1 MSLERCEDGV
11 AAFAGMLAG
20 KRLLRFARN
29 DTKTSVIARERSDRG
44 NLVPASPTRFPRAGF
59 LFSPLLVLLAMTA
72 AFADPAALVFTQAG
86 PETYAFD
93 TGVLRGGLRAE
104 GKSVGLLAF
113 EHTATKTRL
122 DGNDYG
128 LMSHYRVFTANRR
141 YGGGAW
147 YWPSTSR
154 LLPGGAVEVRWA
166 PEEGRPF
173 EMTAVYRWAAPD
185 TLDLTTSVT
194 AKEDLKGFESFL
206 ASYFTKDFPSA
217 TVCVK
222 DGPEGKP
229 AFRSTP
235 ESAGPWQVFP
245 RDAAAVALIQDG
257 RWKIEPNP
265 VDWAVRDEL
274 YAPLIIRRNQ
284 DTGVCAVFMAPREDS
299 FGVMSPCE
307 GEAHYSCYLNQIGRD
322 VKAGETVSARARLV
336 VRPLAKDEE
345 ALALYDAYLRELAA
359 P

>member
-1 MSLERCEDGV
+1 MRTLVSIL
-11 AAFAGMLAG
+11 ALAAAASAFAAPE
-20 KRLLRFARN
+20 A
-29 DTKTSVIARERSDRG
+29 
-44 NLVPASPTRFPRAGF
+44 P
-59 LFSPLLVLLAMTA
+59 
-72 AFADPAALVFTQAG
+72 VFTQAG
-86 PETYAFD
+86 AEAYTFD
-93 TGVLRGGLRAE
+93 TGVLQGGLRAE
-104 GKSVGLLAF
+104 GKAIGLRPLV
-113 EHTATKTRL
+113 HTPTGTNLEGHAA
-122 DGNDYG
+122 GI
-128 LMSHYRVFTANRR
+128 MSHYRVFTANKR
-141 YGGGAW
+141 YGNGAW
-147 YWPSTSR
+147 DWPSTSR

-166 PEEGRPF
+166 AEKGRPF

-194 AKEDLKGFESFL
+194 AKEDLKAFESFL
-206 ASYFTKDFPSA
+206 ASYFPKTFPAA

-229 AFRSTP
+229 VFRTTP
-235 ESAGPWQVFP
+235 ESAGVWQAFP

-274 YAPLIIRRNQ
+274 YAPMIIRRNP

-299 FGVMSPCE
+299 FGVMNPCE
-307 GEAHYSCYLNQIGRD
+307 GEAHFSCYFNQIGRD

-336 VRPLAKDEE
+336 VRTLAKDEE